1 MTCCGENE
9 TAKQILRY
17 FVRNPNAADN
27 LEGIVRWRL
36 LEETIHHSVGETQQA
51 LTWLVSQGFLSE
63 SCVGGTEKIFL
74 LNRERKADAQC
85 FLTAP
90 DPVEGSGSGLR
101 IKETGKRER

>member
-1 MTCCGENE
+1 MTCRSGDE
-9 TAKQILRY
+9 TARQILRY

-51 LTWLVSQGFLSE
+51 LMWLVSQGFLSE
-63 SCVGGTEKIFL
+63 WHVGGSEKIFL
-74 LNRERKADAQC
+74 LNRERQAEAQC

-90 DPVEGSGSGLR
+90 DPVEGSGSGSQS
-101 IKETGKRER
+101 KETR

>member
-1 MTCCGENE
+1 MTCRGEDE

-36 LEETIHHSVGETQQA
+36 LEATIHQSVGETQQA

-63 SCVGGTEKIFL
+63 SCVGGSEKIFL
-74 LNRERKADAQC
+74 LNRERQAEAQC

-90 DPVEGSGSGLR
+90 DPVEGSGSGSQS
-101 IKETGKRER
+101 KETR